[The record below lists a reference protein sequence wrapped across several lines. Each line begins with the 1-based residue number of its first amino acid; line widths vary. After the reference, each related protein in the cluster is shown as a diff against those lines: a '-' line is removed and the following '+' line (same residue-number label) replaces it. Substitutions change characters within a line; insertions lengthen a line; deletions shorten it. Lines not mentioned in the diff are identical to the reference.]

1 MQDDPRRFSTH
12 AFPDALRQAA
22 LNEALSRADI
32 HGEAPTPPAT
42 HLALRS
48 SPLGSVFI
56 TLATSPLTLQAVA
69 KRLRGPGL
77 LLCAL
82 LQGSADAVIEDA
94 AFPLKAG
101 SALLLESDRDWQL
114 QLPGDG
120 RLLLARLES
129 SSFLLRLLRSCPPEA
144 RHIGGTGGV
153 GAMCMAMAAS
163 LAEQIDTLAQD
174 DLLSVEATLTDML
187 VTCLTPRAGNPDQEQ
202 AEATEPPS
210 AVQLGHLRRICR
222 AIETRLGDAELSIDA
237 IADAEGLS
245 TRYLQKLFKGA
256 ATSFSTYL
264 RERRLERC
272 RMDLSNRSLQHFSIA
287 ELCFRWGF
295 GDAANFSRAF
305 TARYGLSPKAYR
317 ASPARV
323 QDAPPGQRGR
333 PSPAESAAQGAEPA
347 AARLAHSPFQALLRD
362 HARYAQALALVP
374 KRSAHAD
381 NGGASPQHYYLPVSD
396 KTVHWGYLSRSLKP
410 VLSVRSGDVVTMET
424 LTQHASDDWERMIEG
439 DPGAESV
446 FHWTAAQK
454 AVDRRGAGPMDAS
467 IYGRGAGEGFGVH
480 ICTGPIYVHEAEPG
494 DLLEIRILDVQPR
507 PSCSPAHHGRVFGSN
522 AAAWWGFHYRDQITE
537 PRQREVVTIYEIDH
551 ALPEEPTARA
561 VYNYRWTPQ
570 TDPFGVV
577 HPTIDYPGV
586 PVDPASITRR
596 FGVLDKAR
604 VPLRPHF
611 GMLAVAPREAGL
623 IDSIPPSYFGGNLDN
638 WRAGKGATLFLPVS
652 VPGALFSVGDPHAS
666 QGDSEL
672 CGTAIECSLTGSFEL
687 RVHKRAALDNR
698 FLAELDHPFLET
710 GSEWV
715 IQGFSFTD
723 HLAELG
729 SQAQSQVYRKSSLEG
744 AMRDAFH
751 KARRYL
757 MLAHGLDEDEAVSLI
772 SVAVDFAV
780 TQVVDGNWG
789 VHAVIKKALFPPELS
804 ASAQAGP

>member
-1 MQDDPRRFSTH
+1 M
-12 AFPDALRQAA
+12 
-22 LNEALSRADI
+22 
-32 HGEAPTPPAT
+32 
-42 HLALRS
+42 
-48 SPLGSVFI
+48 
-56 TLATSPLTLQAVA
+56 
-69 KRLRGPGL
+69 
-77 LLCAL
+77 
-82 LQGSADAVIEDA
+82 
-94 AFPLKAG
+94 
-101 SALLLESDRDWQL
+101 
-114 QLPGDG
+114 
-120 RLLLARLES
+120 
-129 SSFLLRLLRSCPPEA
+129 
-144 RHIGGTGGV
+144 
-153 GAMCMAMAAS
+153 
-163 LAEQIDTLAQD
+163 
-174 DLLSVEATLTDML
+174 
-187 VTCLTPRAGNPDQEQ
+187 
-202 AEATEPPS
+202 
-210 AVQLGHLRRICR
+210 
-222 AIETRLGDAELSIDA
+222 
-237 IADAEGLS
+237 
-245 TRYLQKLFKGA
+245 
-256 ATSFSTYL
+256 
-264 RERRLERC
+264 
-272 RMDLSNRSLQHFSIA
+272 
-287 ELCFRWGF
+287 
-295 GDAANFSRAF
+295 
-305 TARYGLSPKAYR
+305 
-317 ASPARV
+317 
-323 QDAPPGQRGR
+323 
-333 PSPAESAAQGAEPA
+333 
-347 AARLAHSPFQALLRD
+347 
-362 HARYAQALALVP
+362 
-374 KRSAHAD
+374 
-381 NGGASPQHYYLPVSD
+381 
-396 KTVHWGYLSRSLKP
+396 
-410 VLSVRSGDVVTMET
+410 
-424 LTQHASDDWERMIEG
+424 
-439 DPGAESV
+439 
-446 FHWTAAQK
+446 
-454 AVDRRGAGPMDAS
+454 
-467 IYGRGAGEGFGVH
+467 
-480 ICTGPIYVHEAEPG
+480 
-494 DLLEIRILDVQPR
+494 
-507 PSCSPAHHGRVFGSN
+507 
-522 AAAWWGFHYRDQITE
+522 GFHYRDQITE

-551 ALPEEPTARA
+551 ALPEPTARA

-623 IDSIPPSYFGGNLDN
+623 IDSIPPSYFGGNLNN

-789 VHAVIKKALFPPELS
+789 VHAVIKKKLFPPELS
-804 ASAQAGP
+804 ASAQAGH